1 MAEFNYQENT
11 EFNFKKIGPAIFIV
25 GGILLVIILWS
36 RLTITIGPGEGG
48 VLFETLG
55 SGINTEK
62 TYGEGFHFIAP
73 WNKMIVRKVRQQSIS
88 DEMNVLSVNGL
99 EVKVNGTIWYEPEF
113 ANLGSLIKTKGEDYE
128 RELLDPAVN
137 AAARSVVGRYT
148 PEQLYSSKRDV
159 IEQEILDEI
168 QIILKD
174 QFLSVKR
181 VLVEDVKLPSTIR
194 IAIETKLKQEQE
206 SLEYEFRISK
216 AKKEA
221 ERQRI
226 DAEGKAIANKILSA
240 SLTDKILQEK
250 GIDATLELAK
260 SPNSKVVVIGSGKS
274 GMPIILGNQ

>member
-1 MAEFNYQENT
+1 MANNQLDIKFP
-11 EFNFKKIGPAIFIV
+11 K
-25 GGILLVIILWS
+25 GGVFFIILAVAAVILFS
-36 RLTITIGPGEGG
+36 KSTITIGPGEGG
-48 VLFETLG
+48 VLFQTLG
-55 SGINTEK
+55 DGINTEE
-62 TYGEGFHFIAP
+62 TYGEGFHIVAP
-73 WNKMIVRKVRQQSIS
+73 WNRMIVRKVRQQSIS

-99 EVKVNGTIWYEPEF
+99 EVKVNGTIWYEPELE
-113 ANLGSLIKTKGEDYE
+113 NLGFLIKTKGEDYE
-128 RELLDPAVN
+128 LELLDPAIN

-159 IEQEILDEI
+159 IEQEILEEI
-168 QIILKD
+168 QIVLKD
-174 QFLSVKR
+174 QYLSVKR

-206 SLEYEFRISK
+206 SLEYEFRLSK

-221 ERQRI
+221 ERQKI
-226 DAEGKAIANKILSA
+226 DAEGKAVANKILSA

-250 GIDATLELAK
+250 GIDATLELSK

>member
-1 MAEFNYQENT
+1 
-11 EFNFKKIGPAIFIV
+11 
-25 GGILLVIILWS
+25 
-36 RLTITIGPGEGG
+36 
-48 VLFETLG
+48 
-55 SGINTEK
+55 
-62 TYGEGFHFIAP
+62 
-73 WNKMIVRKVRQQSIS
+73 MIVRKVRQQSIS

-113 ANLGSLIKTKGEDYE
+113 ENLGSLIKTKGEDYE
-128 RELLDPAVN
+128 RELLDPAIN

-168 QIILKD
+168 QIVLKD
-174 QFLSVKR
+174 QFLLVKR

-240 SLTDKILQEK
+240 SLTEKILQEK

>member
-1 MAEFNYQENT
+1 MNNNKQLELP
-11 EFNFKKIGPAIFIV
+11 K
-25 GGILLVIILWS
+25 GGILIGIIAVVAIIAFTKS
-36 RLTITIGPGEGG
+36 TVTIGPGEGG
-48 VLFETLG
+48 VIFETLG
-55 SGINTEK
+55 DGINTEK
-62 TYGEGFHFIAP
+62 TYGEGFHIVAP

-113 ANLGSLIKTKGEDYE
+113 SNLGKLIKTKGEDYE

-159 IEQEILDEI
+159 IEQEILDEVKL
-168 QIILKD
+168 ILKD
-174 QFLSVKR
+174 QFLIVKR
-181 VLVEDVKLPSTIR
+181 VLVEDVKLPTTIR
-194 IAIETKLKQEQE
+194 TAIETKLKQEQE
-206 SLEYEFRISK
+206 SLEYEFRLAK

-221 ERQRI
+221 ERQKI
-226 DAEGKAIANKILSA
+226 DAEGKAVANKILSA

-250 GIDATLELAK
+250 GIEATLKLSE
-260 SPNSKVVVIGSGKS
+260 SPNSKVVLIGGGKS

>member
-1 MAEFNYQENT
+1 MANNQM
-11 EFNFKKIGPAIFIV
+11 EFNFPKGGVFLAIIAV
-25 GGILLVIILWS
+25 AAIILFS
-36 RLTITIGPGEGG
+36 KSTVTIGPGEGG
-48 VLFETLG
+48 VIFETLG
-55 SGINTEK
+55 DGIDTDK
-62 TYGEGFHFIAP
+62 SYGEGFHLVLP

-113 ANLGSLIKTKGEDYE
+113 ENLGLLIKTKGEDYE
-128 RELLDPAVN
+128 RELLDPAIN

-159 IEQEILDEI
+159 IEQEILDEVTKL
-168 QIILKD
+168 LKD
-174 QFLSVKR
+174 QYLTVKR

-206 SLEYEFRISK
+206 SLEYEFRLAK

-221 ERQRI
+221 ERQKI
-226 DAEGKAIANKILSA
+226 DAEGKATANKILSE

-250 GIDATLELAK
+250 GIEATVLLAG
-260 SPNSKVVVIGSGKS
+260 STNSKVVVIGSGES
-274 GMPIILGNQ
+274 GMPIILGKQ